1 MKKTLIDFL
10 KANGF
15 YLSFGLGIVTLV
27 AALVVYNVNSSK
39 DGANQDIN
47 LNAPME
53 SEATEQNNTKDIA
66 DAGDMDV
73 PMDMQ
78 EGESAERTQDSVETI
93 VVPEAQK
100 ATEDASAKEV
110 DNAGM
115 KQVDVSGEET
125 KEVSTDNVLS
135 YTPLSGLEFIGMEEV
150 SMPVLGN
157 VIMPYSM
164 DTTIYFKTLGL
175 YRCNPGIMLQ
185 APVGTEVVSI
195 WHGQVTDIRESKE
208 YGTMI
213 TVNLGSGYQMIY
225 GQLED
230 VRVVV
235 GDEVYKDTVLGK
247 VAEPTAYYQLEG
259 SHAFF
264 EMLKDGEPINPYDV
278 LQLE

>member
-53 SEATEQNNTKDIA
+53 SEATEQSNTKDIA

>member
-53 SEATEQNNTKDIA
+53 SEATEQSNTKDIA

-195 WHGQVTDIRESKE
+195 WHGQVTDIRETKE

>member
-39 DGANQDIN
+39 DGDNQDIN

-53 SEATEQNNTKDIA
+53 SEAAEQSNTKDIA

-78 EGESAERTQDSVETI
+78 ESEPAERTQDSVETI
-93 VVPEAQK
+93 VMPDTQK
-100 ATEDASAKEV
+100 ATEDVSVKEV

-115 KQVDVSGEET
+115 NLADVSGEEV
-125 KEVSTDNVLS
+125 KEVSADNVLP

-235 GDEVYKDTVLGK
+235 GDEVYKDTILGR

-264 EMLKDGEPINPYDV
+264 EMIKDGEPINPYDV

>member
-78 EGESAERTQDSVETI
+78 ESEPAERTQDSVETI

-115 KQVDVSGEET
+115 NLADVSGEEA

-135 YTPLSGLEFIGMEEV
+135 YTPLSGLEFLGMEEV

-195 WHGQVTDIRESKE
+195 WHGQVTDIRETKE

-235 GDEVYKDTVLGK
+235 GDEVYKDTILGR

>member
-53 SEATEQNNTKDIA
+53 SEATEQSNTKDIA

-78 EGESAERTQDSVETI
+78 EGESTERTQDSVETI

-135 YTPLSGLEFIGMEEV
+135 YTPLSGLEFLGMEEV

>member
-195 WHGQVTDIRESKE
+195 WHGQVTDIRETKE

>member
-39 DGANQDIN
+39 DGDNQDIN

-53 SEATEQNNTKDIA
+53 SEAAEQSNTKDIA

-78 EGESAERTQDSVETI
+78 ESEPAERTQDSVETI
-93 VVPEAQK
+93 VMPDTQK
-100 ATEDASAKEV
+100 ATEDVSVKEV

-115 KQVDVSGEET
+115 NLADVSGEEV
-125 KEVSTDNVLS
+125 KEVSADNVLP

-195 WHGQVTDIRESKE
+195 WHGQVTDIRETKE

-235 GDEVYKDTVLGK
+235 GDEVYKDTILGR

-264 EMLKDGEPINPYDV
+264 EMIKDGEPINPYDV

>member
-53 SEATEQNNTKDIA
+53 SEATEQSNTKDIA

-259 SHAFF
+259 SHVFF